1 MSFRLHTHFCVNNS
15 FSFSKS
21 LRKQVR
27 KSAEV
32 WAEWRAP
39 GSLRWDLAWQQEPP
53 SPRRVRRALGV
64 QETLSPYKGLPGHPH
79 LRTMGRRSLSWT
91 NTACDGSPEVWLFLS
106 GVDSNHH
113 LNAYNPKGH
122 LFLKYAHLC
131 VRQFLLPS
139 PSGNYFLKIHE
150 I

>member
-1 MSFRLHTHFCVNNS
+1 MSFRLHTHFRVNNS

-32 WAEWRAP
+32 WAEWRALR
-39 GSLRWDLAWQQEPP
+39 SLRWYLAWHQEPQTP
-53 SPRRVRRALGV
+53 QESQESSGGPGDTFSTIKGFLETPAFARREGV
-64 QETLSPYKGLPGHPH
+64 PFTEQTWPLMADQK
-79 LRTMGRRSLSWT
+79 
-91 NTACDGSPEVWLFLS
+91 F
-106 GVDSNHH
+106 DSYREWDWNHH

-139 PSGNYFLKIHE
+139 PTGNYF
-150 I
+150 